1 MKQRVVYLAGLIST
15 EYPESLEWRKRL
27 EPLLQDSGFEV
38 RTPLFG
44 KQTLKTDSPDGG
56 ITSGSATAKSI
67 CLRDRRDVRE
77 ADIVLAH
84 LETFGSP
91 RPMVGT
97 IAELAWCWD
106 QRTPVVAICARDNY
120 LMRKHPFISE
130 FVSHYVEN
138 EEEAVEFLRRYYGR
152 G

>member
-15 EYPESLEWRKRL
+15 EFPESLEWRKRIA
-27 EPLLQDSGFEV
+27 PILQDSGFDV

-44 KQTLKTDSPDGG
+44 KPHLKSDSPDGG
-56 ITSGSATAKSI
+56 ITSGSATSKSI

-77 ADIVLAH
+77 CDIMLTH
-84 LETFGSP
+84 LETFGSS
-91 RPMVGT
+91 RPLVGT
-97 IAELAWCWD
+97 IAEMAWCWD
-106 QRTPVVAICARDNY
+106 QRTPVVGICAVNNY

-130 FVSHYVEN
+130 FVSCYVEN
-138 EEEAVEFLRRYYGR
+138 EDEAVDLLRRYYGR

>member
-1 MKQRVVYLAGLIST
+1 MKQRIVYLAGLIST
-15 EYPESLEWRKRL
+15 EFPESLEWRKRL
-27 EPLLQDSGFEV
+27 APILEESGFEV

-44 KQTLKTDSPDGG
+44 KQNLKSDSPDGG

-77 ADIVLAH
+77 CDIMLTH

-91 RPMVGT
+91 RPLIGT

-106 QRTPVVAICARDNY
+106 QRTPVVAICAVDNY
-120 LMRKHPFISE
+120 LMRKHPFVSE
-130 FVSHYVEN
+130 FISHYCET
-138 EEEAVEFLRRYYGR
+138 EDEAVDFLRRYYGR

>member
-1 MKQRVVYLAGLIST
+1 MKQRIVYLAGLIST

-27 EPLLQDSGFEV
+27 EPILQDSGFEV

-44 KQTLKTDSPDGG
+44 KQSLKTDSKDGG
-56 ITSGSATAKSI
+56 ITSGSASAKSI

-77 ADIVLAH
+77 SDIVLAH

-106 QRTPVVAICARDNY
+106 QRTPVVAICAKDNY
-120 LMRKHPFISE
+120 LMRNHPFISE

-138 EEEAVEFLRRYYGR
+138 EEEAIEFLRRYYGR